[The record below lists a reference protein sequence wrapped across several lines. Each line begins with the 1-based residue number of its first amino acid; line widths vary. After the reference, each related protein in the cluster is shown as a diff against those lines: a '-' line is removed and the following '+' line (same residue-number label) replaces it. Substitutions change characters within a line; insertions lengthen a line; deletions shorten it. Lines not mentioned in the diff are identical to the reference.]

1 MSNCLLFVDSKLNI
15 GFYKAYTVTLMLM
28 MMMTTRKADQ
38 FSLKNPINPGKI
50 AAGYGAGGTE
60 LICKMQIRLS

>member
-1 MSNCLLFVDSKLNI
+1 
-15 GFYKAYTVTLMLM
+15 MLM
-28 MMMTTRKADQ
+28 MMMTMRKADQ

-50 AAGYGAGGTE
+50 AAGYGAVGTE